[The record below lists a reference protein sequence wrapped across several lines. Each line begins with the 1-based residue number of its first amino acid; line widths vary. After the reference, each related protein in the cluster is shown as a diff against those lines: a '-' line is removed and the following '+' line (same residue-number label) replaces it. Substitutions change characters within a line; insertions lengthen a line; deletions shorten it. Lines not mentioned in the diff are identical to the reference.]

1 MERGSRRASERGSVE
16 GERDRGSLVGGAES
30 GSPES
35 GSGAG
40 EVSGS
45 FDDFFPGLT
54 CFTVAGSSACDHVT

>member
-1 MERGSRRASERGSVE
+1 ME

-30 GSPES
+30 GFPES

-54 CFTVAGSSACDHVT
+54 CFTVAGSSACDHVI